1 MLAAARRVVLSST
14 TAPLARQSSVTVVGA
29 SGVCARFRLLSSL
42 SDQGADNK
50 LYLHIAPSGDFWCGT
65 KIYAAKHLSSN
76 YLKSLELP
84 KDFKEEE
91 LEDLPLAA
99 FLGMYDNGQLVDQLR
114 R

>member
-1 MLAAARRVVLSST
+1 MLT
-14 TAPLARQSSVTVVGA
+14 TA
-29 SGVCARFRLLSSL
+29 RLFVRGWAGQVPRNALCHPFSSL
-42 SDQGADNK
+42 SDQGADSK

-84 KDFKEEE
+84 DNFKEEE
-91 LEDLPLAA
+91 LEALPLAT
-99 FLGMYDNGQLVDQLR
+99 FLRMYDEGRLTDELR